1 VDAKNEVRDF
11 LTSRRAKITP
21 AEAGLTSYGAR
32 RVPGLR
38 REEVAT
44 LAGVSVDYYNRMERG
59 NLAGASEG
67 VLEAVAGAL
76 RLDEAERAHLF
87 GLARASRD
95 RSAGRRRGPARRTVR
110 PGIQWMIDAMTG
122 GAAFVVNG
130 RQDILAANQLGRA
143 LFAPLFEAAA
153 PANTARFTYLDPRA
167 RDFHSDWNRMAREC
181 VAALRT
187 QAGRDPSDRGLSSLV
202 GELSTRSEEFAA
214 LWATHNVRLHL
225 TAEKR
230 FRHPVV
236 GELTLRYE
244 RLAVTADPGLEV
256 SPTWRSPGH
265 GPRRHS
271 VSWRAGRPRPERV
284 PAGEALLNGYLGAG
298 PGDGAA
304 LGGIHR
310 DVRTGVAVHVHREA
324 APRRETLDRVQRR
337 PGGQARRGVVGPVG
351 RGRVRARVRRHR
363 APDPGDHRTDLRG
376 RDVHGGQVRV
386 VDGVVQ
392 DAVGVVDLA
401 HRARR
406 IGAALRAGRVRRRG
420 VTRAGL
426 DLRSA
431 AGQGREDSCGHG
443 PHAHLHVR
451 QTPETVRPV
460 PGHRQHTGNAQVR
473 SKGSG

>member
-87 GLARASRD
+87 DLARASRD
-95 RSAGRRRGPARRTVR
+95 RAAGRRRSPARRTVR

-153 PANTARFTYLDPRA
+153 PANMARFTYLDPRA
-167 RDFHSDWNRMAREC
+167 RDFHADWNRMAREC

-187 QAGRDPSDRGLSSLV
+187 QAGRDPSDRDLSGLV
-202 GELSTRSEEFAA
+202 GELSTQSEEFAA
-214 LWATHNVRLHL
+214 LWATHNVRLHR

-256 SPTWRSPGH
+256 FAYMAEPGSRSQEAF
-265 GPRRHS
+265 S
-271 VSWRAGRPRPERV
+271 LLASW
-284 PAGEALLNGYLGAG
+284 
-298 PGDGAA
+298 
-304 LGGIHR
+304 
-310 DVRTGVAVHVHREA
+310 A
-324 APRRETLDRVQRR
+324 AP
-337 PGGQARRGVVGPVG
+337 AR
-351 RGRVRARVRRHR
+351 
-363 APDPGDHRTDLRG
+363 T
-376 RDVHGGQVRV
+376 
-386 VDGVVQ
+386 
-392 DAVGVVDLA
+392 
-401 HRARR
+401 
-406 IGAALRAGRVRRRG
+406 
-420 VTRAGL
+420 
-426 DLRSA
+426 
-431 AGQGREDSCGHG
+431 
-443 PHAHLHVR
+443 
-451 QTPETVRPV
+451 V
-460 PGHRQHTGNAQVR
+460 PGR
-473 SKGSG
+473 

>member
-87 GLARASRD
+87 DLARASRD
-95 RSAGRRRGPARRTVR
+95 RAAGRRRSPARRTVR

-143 LFAPLFEAAA
+143 LFAPIFEAAA
-153 PANTARFTYLDPRA
+153 PANMARFTYLDPRA
-167 RDFHSDWNRMAREC
+167 RDFHADWNRMAREC

-187 QAGRDPSDRGLSSLV
+187 QAGRDPSDRDLSGLV
-202 GELSTRSEEFAA
+202 GELSTQSEEFAA
-214 LWATHNVRLHL
+214 LWATHNVRLHR

-256 SPTWRSPGH
+256 FAYMAEPGSRSQEAFNLLA
-265 GPRRHS
+265 
-271 VSWRAGRPRPERV
+271 SW
-284 PAGEALLNGYLGAG
+284 
-298 PGDGAA
+298 
-304 LGGIHR
+304 
-310 DVRTGVAVHVHREA
+310 A
-324 APRRETLDRVQRR
+324 AP
-337 PGGQARRGVVGPVG
+337 AR
-351 RGRVRARVRRHR
+351 
-363 APDPGDHRTDLRG
+363 T
-376 RDVHGGQVRV
+376 
-386 VDGVVQ
+386 
-392 DAVGVVDLA
+392 
-401 HRARR
+401 
-406 IGAALRAGRVRRRG
+406 
-420 VTRAGL
+420 
-426 DLRSA
+426 
-431 AGQGREDSCGHG
+431 
-443 PHAHLHVR
+443 
-451 QTPETVRPV
+451 V
-460 PGHRQHTGNAQVR
+460 PGR
-473 SKGSG
+473 